1 MIIVS
6 IRLGELEVEVH
17 SSESHP
23 DHLNDINN
31 RAISAFTQALSAAQE
46 LQASVYGDEFG
57 ELPEED

>member
-17 SSESHP
+17 SSDSHP

-31 RAISAFTQALSAAQE
+31 RAVTAFTRALGAAQE
-46 LQASVYGDEFG
+46 LNASVYGNEFG
-57 ELPEED
+57 ELPEEE

>member
-1 MIIVS
+1 MS

-17 SSESHP
+17 STESHP

-46 LQASVYGDEFG
+46 LQTSIYGNEFV
-57 ELPEED
+57 ELPDEE